1 MSRVVIIGG
10 GIIGMFTAYYLI
22 EEGFDV
28 TIVDKGDMRD
38 NCSIGNAGM
47 LVPSHIIPLA
57 SPGIIS
63 KGLRWMLS
71 STSPFYIHPR
81 LDRRLLQWCALFYRA
96 ATSKHVAHSIPY
108 LKNLNLLSKSLYLE
122 LAAQHPEIG
131 LEERGL
137 LMLYKTQ
144 EGAHEEKEFALL
156 ARQHGLEAEVLSP
169 QEIQNLEPNIELD
182 VLGGVL
188 FPGDAHLNPAA
199 LAGYLQRHLK
209 EKGVKLVS
217 HLQVLDFVTVGRQL
231 TAVVTEKGDI
241 ATDHLIV
248 CAGSWSG
255 EVARKLQLNLPML
268 GGKGYS
274 FLVDNVPAIY
284 RPTILTEERVAV
296 TPYGDKVRFGG
307 TMEITPANKHINV
320 KRVKGIHSAI
330 SRYYTNFECA
340 FPKKEEVWSGLRP
353 CSPDGLPYIGYT
365 QRWNNVLFGTGH
377 SMMGLSLAPATGK
390 VLTEQ
395 LLNRKES
402 VLVDAFSPDRYHQA
416 AYQLFK

>member
-10 GIIGMFTAYYLI
+10 GIIGMFTAYYLT

-38 NCSIGNAGM
+38 NCTIGNAGM

-71 STSPFYIHPR
+71 ASSPFYIHPR
-81 LDRRLLQWCALFYRA
+81 LDRQLLQWCMLFYRA
-96 ATSKHVAHSIPY
+96 ATPQHVARSIPY
-108 LKNLNLLSKSLYLE
+108 LKNLNLLSKQLYLD
-122 LAAQHPEIG
+122 LATAHPEIG
-131 LEERGL
+131 LEEKGL
-137 LMLYKTQ
+137 LMLYKTP
-144 EGAHEEKEFALL
+144 EGAHEEKEFAHL
-156 ARQHGLEAEVLSP
+156 ARQHGLEAEVLSL
-169 QEIQNLEPNIELD
+169 QDVQTLEPNMELN

-199 LAGYLQRHLK
+199 LSSFLHRHLL
-209 EKGVKLVS
+209 EKGVKMID
-217 HLQVLDFVTVGRQL
+217 HQQVLDFATNGKRV

-274 FLVDNVPAIY
+274 FLVDNVPAIQ

-307 TMEITPANKHINV
+307 TMEITPANTHINM

-330 SRYYTNFECA
+330 SRYYTNFETA
-340 FPKKEEVWSGLRP
+340 FPKQEDVWSGLRP

-365 QRWNNVLFGTGH
+365 QRWDNVLFGTGH
-377 SMMGLSLAPATGK
+377 SMMGVSLAPATGK

-395 LLNRKES
+395 LLHRQES
-402 VLVDAFSPDRYHQA
+402 VLTDALSPDRYSRA
-416 AYQLFK
+416 AYHLLK

>member
-1 MSRVVIIGG
+1 MSKVVIVGG
-10 GIIGMFTAYYLI
+10 GIIGMFTAWYLT
-22 EEGFDV
+22 EAGFSV
-28 TIVDKGDMRD
+28 TIIDKGDLRD

-81 LDRRLLQWCALFYRA
+81 LDRRLLQWCMHFYRA
-96 ATSKHVAHSIPY
+96 ATPQHVAHSIPY
-108 LKNLNLLSKSLYLE
+108 LKNLSLLSKSLYLDF
-122 LAAQHPEIG
+122 AADHPETE
-131 LEERGL
+131 LKQDGL
-137 LMLYKTQ
+137 LMLYKTP
-144 EGAHEEKEFALL
+144 EGAHEEKQFALL
-156 ARQHGLEAEVLSP
+156 ARQQGLEAEILSP
-169 QEIQNLEPNIELD
+169 QDVQRLEPNLDLD
-182 VLGGVL
+182 VLGAVF

-199 LAGYLQRHLK
+199 LSACLHRLLLD
-209 EKGVKLVS
+209 KGVSMVS
-217 HLQVLDFVTVGRQL
+217 HLEVLDFISAGRSI
-231 TAVVTEKGDI
+231 TAVVTDKGDV

-274 FLVDNVPAIY
+274 FVVDNDPTIQ

-307 TMEITPANKHINV
+307 TMEITPANRHINM
-320 KRVKGIHSAI
+320 KRVQGIHASI
-330 SRYYTNFECA
+330 GRYYTNFRCNM
-340 FPKKEEVWSGLRP
+340 PQKEDVWSGLRP

-365 QRWNNVLFGTGH
+365 RRWNNVLFGTGH
-377 SMMGLSLAPATGK
+377 SMMGVSLAPATGK
-390 VLTEQ
+390 LLAEQ
-395 LLNRKES
+395 LLHRKES
-402 VLVDAFSPDRYHQA
+402 VLIDAFSPDRYHQA
-416 AYQLFK
+416 SYQLLK

>member
-1 MSRVVIIGG
+1 MSKVVIVGG
-10 GIIGMFTAYYLI
+10 GIIGMFTAWYLT
-22 EEGFDV
+22 EEGFSV
-28 TIVDKGDMRD
+28 IIIDKGDLRD

-81 LDRRLLQWCALFYRA
+81 LDRRLLQWCMHFYRA
-96 ATSKHVAHSIPY
+96 ATPQHVANSIPY
-108 LKNLNLLSKSLYLE
+108 LKNLSLLSKQLYLE
-122 LAAQHPEIG
+122 FAAAHPEIE
-131 LEERGL
+131 LKQDGL
-137 LMLYKTQ
+137 LMLYKTA
-144 EGAHEEKEFALL
+144 EGAHEEKEFALM
-156 ARQHGLEAEVLSP
+156 ARQHGLEAEILSP
-169 QEIQNLEPNIELD
+169 QEVQGLEPNLELD
-182 VLGGVL
+182 VLGGVH

-199 LAGYLQRHLK
+199 LSACLHRLLLD
-209 EKGVKLVS
+209 KGVSMVS
-217 HLQVLDFVTVGRQL
+217 HLEVLDFATAGRSV
-231 TAVVTEKGDI
+231 TAVVTDKGDV

-274 FLVDNVPAIY
+274 FVVDNNPAIL

-296 TPYGDKVRFGG
+296 TPYGDKIRFGG
-307 TMEITPANKHINV
+307 TMEITPANRHINM
-320 KRVKGIHSAI
+320 KRVQGIHASIA
-330 SRYYTNFECA
+330 RYYTNFKCPL
-340 FPKKEEVWSGLRP
+340 PKKEDIWSGLRP

-377 SMMGLSLAPATGK
+377 SMMGVSLAPATGK
-390 VLTEQ
+390 VLAEQ
-395 LLNRKES
+395 LMHRKES
-402 VLVDAFSPDRYHQA
+402 VLSDAFSPDRYHQA
-416 AYQLFK
+416 SYQLLK

>member
-1 MSRVVIIGG
+1 MSKVTIIGG
-10 GIIGMFTAYYLI
+10 GIIGMFTAYYLT
-22 EEGFDV
+22 EEGFEV
-28 TIVDKGDMRD
+28 TILDKGALED
-38 NCSIGNAGM
+38 NCTLGNAGM

-81 LDRRLLQWCALFYRA
+81 LDRRLLQWCMLFYKA
-96 ATSKHVAHSIPY
+96 ATPKHVAQSIPY
-108 LKNLNLLSKSLYLE
+108 LKNLNLLSKSLYQGIAE
-122 LAAQHPEIG
+122 MHPEIG
-131 LEERGL
+131 LDEKGL
-137 LMLYKTQ
+137 LMLYKTA
-144 EGAHEEKEFALL
+144 EGEHEEKEFAHL
-156 ARQHGLEAEVLSP
+156 AKQHGLDAEILSL
-169 QEIQNLEPNIELD
+169 QEVQKLEPKLELD

-199 LAGYLQRHLK
+199 LSAFLIRHLQS
-209 EKGVKLVS
+209 KGVVMKS
-217 HLQVLDFVTVGRQL
+217 HVQVIDFTTSGKKI
-231 TAVVTEKGDI
+231 TAVVTDKGDYM
-241 ATDHLIV
+241 TDHLVV

-255 EVARKLQLNLPML
+255 DVAHKLKLNLPML

-274 FLVDNVPAIY
+274 FLTDNIPAIQ

-307 TMEITPANKHINV
+307 TMEITPANSHINMN
-320 KRVKGIHSAI
+320 RVKGIHSAV
-330 SRYYTNFECA
+330 SRYYTNFECT

-365 QRWNNVLFGTGH
+365 QRWDNVLFGTGH
-377 SMMGLSLAPATGK
+377 SMMGVSLAPATGK

-402 VLVDAFSPDRYHQA
+402 VLTDAFSPDRYR
-416 AYQLFK
+416 

>member
-1 MSRVVIIGG
+1 MSKVTIIGG
-10 GIIGMFTAYYLI
+10 GIIGMFTAYYLT
-22 EEGFDV
+22 EEGFEV
-28 TIVDKGDMRD
+28 TILDKGALED
-38 NCSIGNAGM
+38 NCTLGNAGM

-81 LDRRLLQWCALFYRA
+81 LDRRLLQWCMLFYKA
-96 ATSKHVAHSIPY
+96 ATPKHVAQSIPY
-108 LKNLNLLSKSLYLE
+108 LKNLNLLSKSLYQGIAE
-122 LAAQHPEIG
+122 MYPEIG
-131 LEERGL
+131 LEEKGL
-137 LMLYKTQ
+137 LMLYKTA
-144 EGAHEEKEFALL
+144 EGEHEEKEFAHL
-156 ARQHGLEAEVLSP
+156 AKQHGLDAEILSL
-169 QEIQNLEPNIELD
+169 QEVQKLEPKLELD

-199 LAGYLQRHLK
+199 LSAFLIRHLQS
-209 EKGVKLVS
+209 KGVVMKS
-217 HLQVLDFVTVGRQL
+217 HVQVIDFTTSGKKI
-231 TAVVTEKGDI
+231 TAVVTDKGDYM
-241 ATDHLIV
+241 TDHLVV

-255 EVARKLQLNLPML
+255 DVARKLKLNLPML

-274 FLVDNVPAIY
+274 FLTDNIPAIQ

-307 TMEITPANKHINV
+307 TMEITPANSHINMN
-320 KRVKGIHSAI
+320 RVKGIHSAV
-330 SRYYTNFECA
+330 SRYYTNFECT

-365 QRWNNVLFGTGH
+365 QRWDNVLFGTGH
-377 SMMGLSLAPATGK
+377 SMMGVSLAPATGK

-402 VLVDAFSPDRYHQA
+402 VLTDAFSPDRYR
-416 AYQLFK
+416 